1 MCKAFVMRNVAF
13 ICLLMQILVCSAE
26 EKHHPWLE
34 AQPKET
40 QEMVRQYGASEEWL
54 DAHDRMYADLQCMEK
69 RQREEKRRDMAA
81 LIGSIAIAFFPTF
94 RIVNMVRSGE
104 LTVKDRKSVLS
115 AAAILLV
122 GAIVLFAFNYGIYLL
137 RTKL

>member
-1 MCKAFVMRNVAF
+1 
-13 ICLLMQILVCSAE
+13 
-26 EKHHPWLE
+26 
-34 AQPKET
+34 
-40 QEMVRQYGASEEWL
+40 
-54 DAHDRMYADLQCMEK
+54 
-69 RQREEKRRDMAA
+69 
-81 LIGSIAIAFFPTF
+81 
-94 RIVNMVRSGE
+94 MVRSGE